1 MIWLPSPFILRKGA
15 LLKAKSLSMPA
26 WSGALRLCAAY
37 MADQAQ
43 NCQSKAREGA
53 MSIAARHRL
62 AVEALGLSGGE
73 QVLEIGCGHGVATR
87 LVLERLTTGRIT
99 ALDRSTKM
107 IATVESGS
115 PDAGERL
122 RTIAQALED
131 VDWAGEKFD
140 AIFAVNVDLNLRLGD
155 RWAPLLGSLLEP
167 DGKLVLAFDP
177 PPGSSKADGF
187 SKLSQERLEAAGF
200 VVEVQTGEAGVT
212 LISARLGRPE

>member
-1 MIWLPSPFILRKGA
+1 
-15 LLKAKSLSMPA
+15 MPA

-53 MSIAARHRL
+53 MSVAARHRL

-87 LVLERLTTGRIT
+87 LVLELLTTGRIT
-99 ALDRSTKM
+99 ALDRSAKM

-115 PDAGERL
+115 PDAGDRL
-122 RTIAQALED
+122 RTIAQSLED
-131 VDWAGEKFD
+131 VDWAREKFE
-140 AIFAVNVDLNLRLGD
+140 AIFAINVDLNLRLD
-155 RWAPLLGSLLEP
+155 TRWAPLVRGLLEP
-167 DGKLVLAFDP
+167 NGRLVLAFDP

-187 SKLSQERLEAAGF
+187 AKLSQARLEAAGF
-200 VVEVQTGEAGVT
+200 AVEVRSGEAAVT
-212 LISARLGRPE
+212 LIYARLGQPE